1 MSEPAQRPERPLL
14 PTTLWALLA
23 SIAVMRLALRSDAE
37 PLLLVSLAATIL
49 AAGLI
54 LALLAARPSRK
65 GGWAAAATAVASCV
79 ALASLACA
87 HELDRQGRLAA
98 ALSSSPVSAWELSVE
113 SDMSEG
119 AAGWRGRASVRRA
132 GEDGAAG
139 EVWLLANDPMELGSR
154 VRCVGRFSPNE
165 NDEWG
170 ASSRAQGLCGTIRV
184 VAVTELR
191 EPEGAWGAVLRMRSE
206 VLDRL
211 DAASSDGRA
220 LVAGAVCGSTGGMA
234 RRGLDDLFAAC
245 GISHL
250 VAVSG
255 GHLVLVC
262 AVAGA
267 LLSRLPMRPLARTT
281 LLLVLTGAFVVFC
294 GAPDSAVR
302 SWVMALVAGLSGVF
316 GRRAHPLSSAALVG
330 LVMALVEPGVT
341 GRLGYLLSVA
351 SVCGICALGPYVRYA
366 LEVLFSLGAS
376 ETEGSGILRSVR
388 RVRGPVL
395 EALSMT
401 LVSQVVTAPLTC
413 STFGT
418 LSLVAPLAN
427 VLLGPIFSVLL
438 VLGMLVVVLSFAPG
452 PQGMII
458 GLCELIS
465 SPLVAVARALAALP
479 GACVNLSVE
488 EGPALA
494 ALALALALLLV
505 LWPRLTRARLLVPAA
520 LVASVAL
527 CLFLRWRFF
536 APACVRVLDV
546 GQADAILVTDG
557 GSSVLVDTGL
567 NEGVLEALA
576 RNHVVHLDA
585 IVLTHLHDDHVG
597 GLDAVLKT
605 YGTERVYVAEGVSV
619 DAGGAEVSGLS
630 VGDALRIGR
639 FSLTVV
645 SPRLPVDGSENE
657 DSLVMRLLFDDG
669 ARTLTG
675 LLTGDAEAEV
685 VGEAAREGLVGD
697 VDLLK
702 VGHHGSEASVTS
714 ELAGV
719 LEPEVSVASAG
730 EGNSYGHPD
739 PLCVETLEGCGSVF
753 LCTKDVGDVCV
764 EPGVEG
770 PVVSCQRGTPVD
782 DRLGEVD
789 DQSSPP

>member
-1 MSEPAQRPERPLL
+1 MSEPARRPERPLI
-14 PTTLWALLA
+14 PTSLWALLA
-23 SIAVMRLALRSDAE
+23 SIALMRLALQADAE
-37 PLLLVSLAATIL
+37 PRMLIGLAALVLAVSLV
-49 AAGLI
+49 
-54 LALLAARPSRK
+54 LALLAVCFSGR
-65 GGWAAAATAVASCV
+65 GGWAVAVAAVASCA

-87 HELDRQGRLAA
+87 HELDRQDRLAA
-98 ALSSSPVSAWELSVE
+98 ALSSSSVSAWELCVE

-132 GEDGAAG
+132 AEGGAAG
-139 EVWLLANDPMELGSR
+139 EVWLLADEPLELGSR

-165 NDEWG
+165 KDEWG

-191 EPEGAWGAVLRMRSE
+191 EPEGVWGAVLHARSE

-211 DAASSDGRA
+211 DPASSDGRA

-262 AVAGA
+262 AVAGS
-267 LLSRLPMRPLARTT
+267 LLSWLPMRPLARSAV
-281 LLLVLTGAFVVFC
+281 LLVLTGAFVAFC

-366 LEVLFSLGAS
+366 LEALFCRGTS
-376 ETEGSGILRSVR
+376 EAGGSCAARLIR
-388 RVRGPVL
+388 RARGPAL

-401 LVSQVVTAPLTC
+401 LVSQIVTAPLTC

-427 VLLGPIFSVLL
+427 VLLGPIFSALL
-438 VLGMLVVVLSFAPG
+438 VLGMLAAALSFAPV
-452 PQGMII
+452 PQGMVI
-458 GLCELIS
+458 GLCELIA

-479 GACVNLSVE
+479 GACVSLSVE

-494 ALALALALLLV
+494 ALALLLALLLAV
-505 LWPRLTRARLLVPAA
+505 WPRLTRARLLVPAA

-605 YGTERVYVAEGVSV
+605 YGTERVYVAEGVSL

-630 VGDALRIGR
+630 AGDVLRVGR

-645 SPRLPVDGSENE
+645 SPQLPVDGSENE
-657 DSLVMRLLFDDG
+657 DSLVMRLFFDEG
-669 ARTLTG
+669 GRTLTG
-675 LLTGDAEAEV
+675 LLTGDAESDV
-685 VGEAAREGLVGD
+685 VSDAVADGLVGD
-697 VDLLK
+697 IDVLK

-719 LEPEVSVASAG
+719 LKPEVSVASAG

-770 PVVSCQRGTPVD
+770 PVVSCQRDAPMG
-782 DRLGEVD
+782 DRLGGVD